1 MIVEYSIVISVFF
14 LFYILITLKRILD
27 RLESIL
33 YKLDQTSSTISEIF
47 LIQRNTSS
55 GKEIVKAQME
65 QEIKNIEREQRENEG

>member
-33 YKLDQTSSTISEIF
+33 YKLDQTSSTISEIS